1 MKLEKLI
8 LVNWG
13 SLRSGEYPMGNL
25 TLLTGPTG
33 SGKSTMLDALQTV
46 MTAAYQNIF
55 SYNPGQD
62 ETTQTA
68 RNGKTKRTLW
78 SYVVGA
84 EDNLF
89 ARPGGAHGYV
99 AAVFKPDGSEDGK
112 TFTALI
118 SAAAR
123 VEGSGS
129 RRQAVQERL
138 VLIIVD
144 DAALTIEDL
153 LTVQAEALQVVEVE
167 RIEAHLKA
175 KYRRV
180 SNFRDTKK
188 EYLCQLYGRFRGQQ
202 TVSFAEAE
210 LAARA
215 WSQAIAHKP
224 IGSVDELVR
233 TQILEYDPQQLAP
246 RISQIS
252 DLMRQVRKLRVE
264 GERLEVNITRLESI
278 GGHVEQATK
287 AYETAVQYQVAQAR
301 RSLLDDERQ
310 IASARKEKER
320 LEGLIVKENSAI
332 QGWTQAKQYLTA
344 SQVSLE
350 ARLQGIPAAD
360 QKMRI
365 DAKLAQALVDS
376 TAAIASLVEDFGQA
390 DLLQK
395 RASAIAGMDFPPE
408 QRALDGIA
416 GRLAGVKAKTDG
428 IPLSALREK
437 LGQLRGTENLDHRL
451 VLTVADE
458 LKGLPGQY
466 DVLYQTLTD
475 AETGF
480 AAGVNG
486 QLGAQQQAVK
496 AAEVKERELAERKK
510 RLAGGES
517 DYPREIAAALD
528 RFRSDLPAA
537 RVKVL
542 CDLIEPKDRD
552 WQPAIE
558 GYLGGA
564 RFNLVVDTDW
574 EAAAID
580 LVRNFH
586 LKANVI
592 QGSLCLKHA
601 KPNLVPANSIIHDL
615 RTEHPVARAF
625 LVDRYGAAVKVDTT
639 EELRHAPRGLMLD
652 GTASASRTMFTVDK
666 VPLVFGK
673 EAQRQRR
680 EEAIRDHSVAEQ
692 ELNELKHQQV
702 QLRGLLALVA
712 GLKLPTFGGLPGLID
727 AATDTESA
735 LADLAR
741 LDLTEFDKLQAE
753 KDALLKQID
762 GLDGSIR
769 DANQL
774 IGNHKSAI
782 QAQDQIE
789 RASER
794 GLEGKRQTVDLE
806 TRRMLDLVLVN
817 SALSGT
823 ELEENVA
830 AIVDGR
836 SAQHSQ
842 LQKLIQENRELA
854 IAAEGDVRTEV
865 AGYNLQASADERL
878 VLAHSFD
885 HRGDF
890 SPIYGALV
898 QLGERIN
905 EQLFSQ
911 GEIGLVSNLDQLRQA
926 EASFNDVFTR
936 QFCYEVRNAVDNGVK
951 TLRVLNTE
959 LGKLKFGT
967 DRFSIDWSEWVPEFK
982 DYYDFFSAAYDLAEA
997 QESGD
1002 LFGTDALSPENCTVR
1017 DRLQELLLSD
1027 EQDRALRDLQ
1037 RIADYRNYR
1046 RYEIW
1051 KESDSGSKV
1060 ALSEWGTGSGGQL
1073 ETPAYIVRAAV
1084 VTNRLK
1090 HFDKGMNLKLLVN
1103 DESFAKMDE
1112 RRAHDVIKFIRD
1124 SLGMQLICAMPTK
1137 HAGSIKTE
1145 FTKEWCFTRTQA
1157 EGNGEVDFISE
1168 ADERD
1173 LNPDKLRELWAERR
1187 NLVRQQAQLAFE
1199 AEEQTSA

>member
-13 SLRSGEYPMGNL
+13 SLRAGEYPMGNL

-78 SYVVGA
+78 SYIVGA

-89 ARPGGAHGYV
+89 ARPNGAHGYV
-99 AAVFKPDGSEDGK
+99 AAVFRPDGSEGGE

-118 SAAAR
+118 SAAAH

-138 VLIIVD
+138 ALIIVD
-144 DAALTIEDL
+144 DAALTLEDL

-167 RIEAHLKA
+167 RIETHLKS
-175 KYRRV
+175 KYRKV

-188 EYLCQLYGRFRGQQ
+188 EYLCQLYGRFRGQR

-224 IGSVDELVR
+224 IGSVDELVK

-252 DLMRQVRKLRVE
+252 DLMRQVRRLRVE
-264 GERLEVNITRLESI
+264 GERLAVNISRLEAI
-278 GGHVEQATK
+278 NGHVEVATK

-310 IASARKEKER
+310 IAGARKEKAR
-320 LEGLIVKENSAI
+320 LTGLIDKESLAI
-332 QGWTQAKQYLTA
+332 EEWGHAKQGLSD

-350 ARLQGIPAAD
+350 AKLQGIPAAD
-360 QKMRI
+360 QKSRI
-365 DAKLAQALVDS
+365 DDKLGQARADS
-376 TAAIASLVEDFGQA
+376 EKAIAALMADLGQA
-390 DLLQK
+390 TLLQQ
-395 RASAIAGMDFPPE
+395 RANAIAGMAFPPE
-408 QRALDGIA
+408 QMALEEVA
-416 GRLAGVKAKTDG
+416 GRLTAVKSKIQG
-428 IPLSALREK
+428 IPLSALTTK
-437 LGQLRGTENLDHRL
+437 LQHLSGTANFDHRL
-451 VLTVADE
+451 ALDAADE
-458 LKGLPGQY
+458 LKGLPGLY
-466 DVLYQTLTD
+466 DELYQVLTN

-480 AAGVNG
+480 AAVVND
-486 QLGAQQQAVK
+486 QLGAQRQAVRDAGEK
-496 AAEVKERELAERKK
+496 EQDLAARKK

-517 DYPREIAAALD
+517 DYPREITAALD

-537 RVKVL
+537 QVKVL

-558 GYLGGA
+558 GYLGKA
-564 RFNLVVDTDW
+564 RFNFVVDTEW
-574 EAAAID
+574 EAKAIE

-586 LKANVI
+586 LKAKVI

-601 KPNLVPANSIIHDL
+601 KPALVPASSIIHDL
-615 RTEHPVARAF
+615 HTEHPVARAY
-625 LVDRYGAAVKVDTT
+625 LVEQYGTVVKVDST
-639 EELRHAPRGLMLD
+639 EELRHTPRGLMRD
-652 GTASASRTMFTVDK
+652 GKASGSRAMFTADAVS
-666 VPLVFGK
+666 LVFGK
-673 EAQRQRR
+673 EAQRRGR
-680 EEAIRDHSVAEQ
+680 EVAIREHEAAER
-692 ELNELKHQQV
+692 ELNRLKQQ
-702 QLRGLLALVA
+702 QTELRGLLALVDGLRLPGFGSLA
-712 GLKLPTFGGLPGLID
+712 GLKS
-727 AATDTESA
+727 AAVATESA
-735 LADLAR
+735 LADLGR
-741 LDLTEFDKLQAE
+741 LDLTEVDKLEHE
-753 KDALLKQID
+753 KEALRLQIKA
-762 GLDGSIR
+762 LDDLITA
-769 DANQL
+769 ANQR
-774 IGNHKSAI
+774 IGDHKRAI
-782 QAQDQIE
+782 QEQS
-789 RASER
+789 RSER
-794 GLEGKRQTVDLE
+794 ERENGLENKRQAVDLE
-806 TRRMLDLVLVN
+806 TRRMLNLVLVN
-817 SALSGT
+817 PALSGT

-842 LQKLIQENRELA
+842 LQKLIPEQRELA
-854 IAAEGDVRTEV
+854 IDAAGDVREAV
-865 AGYNLQASADERL
+865 AEYNHQAHSEERL
-878 VLAHSFD
+878 ILVHDAD

-890 SPIYGALV
+890 SPVYGALV
-898 QLGERIN
+898 QLGQRIH
-905 EQLFSQ
+905 EQLVSQ
-911 GEIGLVSNLDQLRQA
+911 REIGLVSNLDQLRQA

-1002 LFGTDALSPENCTVR
+1002 LFGTDALSPENCRVR

-1137 HAGSIKTE
+1137 HAGAIKSE
-1145 FTKEWCFTRTQA
+1145 FSKEWCFTRTQA
-1157 EGNGEVDFISE
+1157 EGNGEVDFVSE

-1187 NLVRQQAQLAFE
+1187 SQVRQQAQLAFE
-1199 AEEQTSA
+1199 AAEQTPA

>member
-13 SLRSGEYPMGNL
+13 SLRSDEYPMGNL

-153 LTVQAEALQVVEVE
+153 LTVQDEALQVVEVE
-167 RIEAHLKA
+167 RIEVHLKA
-175 KYRRV
+175 KYRHV
-180 SNFRDTKK
+180 SSFRDTKK
-188 EYLCQLYGRFRGQQ
+188 EYLCQLYGRFRGQR

-224 IGSVDELVR
+224 IGSVDELVK

-264 GERLEVNITRLESI
+264 GERLAVNITRLESI
-278 GGHVEQATK
+278 GGHVERATK

-301 RSLLDDERQ
+301 RSLLEDERQ

-320 LEGLIVKENSAI
+320 LNALIAKESTTI
-332 QGWTQAKQYLTA
+332 EGWTKAKQGLTA

-350 ARLQGIPAAD
+350 ATLQGIPAAD
-360 QKMRI
+360 QKTRI
-365 DAKLAQALVDS
+365 DSKLAQALGDS
-376 TAAIASLVEDFGQA
+376 NAAITTLVHDLDQA
-390 DLLQK
+390 ALLQE
-395 RASAIAGMDFPPE
+395 RASTIAGMEFPPE
-408 QRALDGIA
+408 SLALDEIA
-416 GRLAGVKAKTDG
+416 GRLAEMKAKTDA
-428 IPLSALREK
+428 IPLSALKKK
-437 LGQLRGTENLDHRL
+437 LQQLTVATDFDHRSAL
-451 VLTVADE
+451 SVADE
-458 LKGLPGQY
+458 LNGLPGQY
-466 DVLYQTLTD
+466 DALYQTLTD
-475 AETGF
+475 AENGF
-480 AAGVNG
+480 AAGVNS
-486 QLGAQQQAVK
+486 QLGAQRQAVK
-496 AAEVKERELAERKK
+496 TAEDRERDLAARKK

-528 RFRSDLPAA
+528 RFKSDLPAA
-537 RVKVL
+537 GVKVL

-552 WQPAIE
+552 WQLAIE
-558 GYLGGA
+558 GYLAKA
-564 RFNLVVDTDW
+564 RFNFVVDTEW
-574 EAAAID
+574 EAAAIE

-586 LKANVI
+586 LKAKVI

-615 RTEHPVARAF
+615 HTEHPVARAY
-625 LVDRYGAAVKVDTT
+625 LIEQYAAVVKVDTT
-639 EELRHAPRGLMLD
+639 EELRHTPRGLMLD
-652 GTASASRTMFTVDK
+652 GKASGSRTMFTVDK

-680 EEAIRDHSVAEQ
+680 EDAIRDHSAAEK
-692 ELNELKHQQV
+692 ELNELKLQQT
-702 QLRGLLALVA
+702 QLRGLLALVDRLRLPEFGSLT
-712 GLKLPTFGGLPGLID
+712 GLK
-727 AATDTESA
+727 AAAEATESA

-741 LDLTEFDKLQAE
+741 LDLTEVEKLQAE
-753 KDALLKQID
+753 KDALVEQIK
-762 GLDGSIR
+762 GLEILISN
-769 DANQL
+769 ANQL
-774 IGNHKSAI
+774 IGDHKRAI
-782 QAQDQIE
+782 QDQARIE
-789 RASER
+789 RER
-794 GLEGKRQTVDLE
+794 ESGLESKRQTADLE
-806 TRRMLDLVLVN
+806 TRRMLDLILVN

-823 ELEENVA
+823 ELEENVT

-842 LQKLIQENRELA
+842 LQKLIQEHRELA
-854 IAAEGDVRTEV
+854 IEADGDVREEV
-865 AGYNLQASADERL
+865 AEYNQQALADERL
-878 VLAHSFD
+878 VQVHGTD

-890 SPIYGALV
+890 SPTYGALV
-898 QLGERIN
+898 QLGERIH
-905 EQLFSQ
+905 EHLVSQ
-911 GEIGLVSNLDQLRQA
+911 REIGLVSNLDQLRQA

-936 QFCYEVRNAVDNGVK
+936 QFCYEVRNAVDTGVK

-982 DYYDFFSAAYDLAEA
+982 DYYDFFSAAYELAET
-997 QESGD
+997 QEAGD

-1137 HAGSIKTE
+1137 HAGAIKTE

-1173 LNPDKLRELWAERR
+1173 LNPDKLRELWAEQR
-1187 NLVRQQAQLAFE
+1187 NQVRQQAQLAFE
-1199 AEEQTSA
+1199 AEEKTPV